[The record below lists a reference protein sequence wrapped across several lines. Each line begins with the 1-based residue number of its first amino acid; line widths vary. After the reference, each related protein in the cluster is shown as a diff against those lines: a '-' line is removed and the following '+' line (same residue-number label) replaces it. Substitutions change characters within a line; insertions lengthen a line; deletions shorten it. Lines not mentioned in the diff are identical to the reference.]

1 MLLTGTEMHM
11 VTFAIVIFE
20 LVILF
25 FQLFYF
31 LERPSDQQ
39 RRWYLIL
46 LCLLISYNVAGGLF
60 PDPSIPIPIVL
71 QNIFAYGTAIAVSM
85 FLAFYLY
92 KAFDLKHLKRF
103 ALYGPF
109 ICILLPFLVM
119 FIVPYLLTG
128 NIDFARKLV
137 VFIPGIYGFVF
148 LYALT
153 LSLKKKY
160 VGLDPSQRG
169 VIFKEQAIYAYLGLF
184 FWLSLPVITYY
195 DLGQVWEVVM
205 TNAGFIAMTIAYVRF
220 SVLRSKTEFSR
231 LQSLNLEFEKQVKA
245 QTLELERANE
255 QKTTNFINLAHET
268 KTPLTLINNY
278 LADYITKKGLDED
291 LAIVKYNL
299 DKLTTDITNYF
310 DLERFDR
317 GLDVYDHE
325 QVTDFSATLS
335 NSLSLFRSLA
345 QNKQITINEEIMKQV
360 LVRIDPE
367 AVVRIINN
375 IVENAIKYTEKG
387 GKITVILRAVER
399 LAVFEV
405 SDTGQ
410 GIPLHLR
417 DKVLEPY
424 FQASHEKKNSQ
435 GIGMGLSIV
444 NKIVNSVGGSIKLE
458 DNSQKGT
465 LVTISVPLQR
475 EKVDYS
481 EIQAPYSSYSIIDH
495 EYDTQDYIYDE
506 NRPYVLVVEDN
517 PSMLQYLKQKLSER
531 YNVYTALSGQQALEK
546 VKTVNQL
553 DIIISDVMMDQID
566 GFRFVEIIKSQPKYS
581 HIPILFLTA
590 KTRNADR
597 QKGFTLGAHD
607 YIAKPFE
614 SGLLLKKVENILN
627 DAKSQRYAL
636 IDSVYTQLMGD
647 ANGANSTSSPNIFI
661 ENCKLFQLSK
671 REIEV
676 AQLVNKGYS
685 TVQLSEELSISERTV
700 TTHLQN
706 IFRKV
711 GVKSQIELLNKL
723 KTNSSD

>member
-1 MLLTGTEMHM
+1 MHM